1 MTLRFAVAGRN
12 AGLDA
17 RLDRMDAGV
26 GAGVIKIYS
35 GSQPATG
42 DTAASGTL
50 LATFTCA
57 DPAWGASTGG
67 VKTLDA
73 DPDLTTTAA
82 ATGTAGWAR
91 CEDSAGV
98 AVMDGSVGTAS
109 TDFIINSTSITSGQT
124 VNLTAGTVTD
134 PA

>member
-1 MTLRFAVAGRN
+1 MTLRFAVAARN

-35 GSQPATG
+35 GAQPATG

-50 LATFTCA
+50 LVTLTCS
-57 DPAWGASTGG
+57 DPAWAAATDG
-67 VKTLDA
+67 VKTLDNT
-73 DPDLTTTAA
+73 PVLTAA
-82 ATGTAGWAR
+82 AVATGTAGWAR

-98 AVMDGSVGTAS
+98 AVMDGSVGTS
-109 TDFIINSTSITSGQT
+109 GTDFTINSTSITSGQT